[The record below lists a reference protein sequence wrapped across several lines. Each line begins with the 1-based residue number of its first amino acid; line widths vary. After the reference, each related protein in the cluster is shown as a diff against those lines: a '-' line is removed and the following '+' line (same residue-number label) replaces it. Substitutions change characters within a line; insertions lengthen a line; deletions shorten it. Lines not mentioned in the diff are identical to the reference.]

1 MIFCLGVSHKDIAQ
15 AERWV
20 MHAKKLSERE
30 TPDQPKLI
38 VTATQAAQKAWLLP
52 LQRAGQGI
60 ITELHVLADEDES
73 GYPKSAS
80 HLFLRSLEHCE
91 RVYPGEPVFWL
102 EPDTL
107 PMRRGWRGEIAA
119 EYASCGKPFM
129 GQIERGHG
137 TAHLCGCAV
146 YPADWR
152 AKAPLLATVLTAPD
166 IFWGKGLG
174 QAFDTW
180 AAPETVPQ
188 THECR
193 TFQQVW
199 RPPLPMTRE
208 WLRRNV
214 RRDVALFHQI
224 KDGSG
229 FKAIRDMHKL

>member
-20 MHAKKLSERE
+20 AFAERLHERE
-30 TPDQPKLI
+30 SPDQPRLI
-38 VTATQAAQKAWLLP
+38 VTATQVAKRAGLLP
-52 LQRAGQGI
+52 IQREGCRVI
-60 ITELHVLADEDES
+60 HELHVIGDEDEA

-91 RVYPGEPVFWL
+91 RVYPGEPVYWL

-107 PMRRGWRGEIAA
+107 PMRWGWRSDIAA
-119 EYASCGKPFM
+119 EYAACGRPFM

-137 TAHLCGCAV
+137 HAHLCGCAA

-152 AKAPLLATVLTAPD
+152 ERAPMLASVLSAPD

-174 QAFDTW
+174 QAFDSW

-188 THECR
+188 THEAR
-193 TFQQVW
+193 TFQQIW
-199 RPPLPMTRE
+199 RPPLPATQV
-208 WLRRNV
+208 WLRKNV
-214 RRDVALFHQI
+214 RPDTALFHQV

-229 FKAIRDMHKL
+229 FKAVREMLRL